1 MSPTSIYFI
10 FALTLLSFTSVR
22 AGQVLFALY
31 ALHLGAQPFA
41 VGILAATF
49 SAFPMLLSWRVG
61 RLADRFGSRW
71 PLLFGAL
78 GGACGMLVPYAF
90 PAMPALYIAAV
101 MNGLFFAYFGVS
113 LQNLVGLLSHPHDR
127 ARNFSNFSL
136 LVSLSGFLGPLLS
149 GFSIDHAGHAVACL
163 LLVLIALVPAAMLA
177 LWGDLLPG
185 GSRTAPVVRGIR
197 DLLASSGLRRV
208 LITSG
213 LLVAGIDL
221 FEFYMPIY
229 GHGIGL
235 SASAI
240 GVVLATFS
248 VAALLVRMVLPL
260 LIARLTEEKVLAYAF
275 FIGAAS
281 LILVPFFKSAPFLM
295 LISFAFGI
303 GMGCGQPITMMLT
316 FNASAEGRSGEALG
330 LRITINH
337 MARVI
342 VPIVFGAIGSGF
354 GLFPVFWVKAF
365 MLASGGA
372 LTKSSLIG
380 RRPASP

>member
-61 RLADRFGSRW
+61 KLADRFGSRW

-113 LQNLVGLLSHPHDR
+113 LQNLVGLLSHPHER

-149 GFSIDHAGHAVACL
+149 GFSIDHGGHAAACL
-163 LLVLIALVPAAMLA
+163 LLALIALIPAPMLA
-177 LWGDLLPG
+177 LWGGLLPG
-185 GSRTAPVVRGIR
+185 GSRTAPVVRSIR
-197 DLLASSGLRRV
+197 DLLAGSGLWRV

-260 LIARLTEEKVLAYAF
+260 LIARLTEERVLAYAF
-275 FIGAAS
+275 FIGAAT

-295 LISFAFGI
+295 LISFAFGV

-342 VPIVFGAIGSGF
+342 VPVVFGAIGSGF

-372 LTKSSLIG
+372 LTKPGPIG
-380 RRPASP
+380 RKTLSQ